1 MKAELLLCCCWFSF
15 FNLLPIMPAMV
26 VVLILALTVSQTYI
40 DIPEGFSVQSHQCN
54 STQEMLL
61 DHFCNVFPSCN
72 IYFSQGTKLSSSC
85 FWRSY
90 LRPVKTYKSRCCYF
104 NGGLTF
110 GHQCYKEQFCFAICN
125 LFIAQLFVKC
135 KWPDGNYIKMKV
147 FIHRCIQAL

>member
-1 MKAELLLCCCWFSF
+1 MKAELLLRCYWVCLFVLF
-15 FNLLPIMPAMV
+15 TPHHAMV
-26 VVLILALTVSQTYI
+26 VVLILALPVAQTYI

-54 STQEMLL
+54 STHKMLL

-72 IYFSQGTKLSSSC
+72 IYFSKGTKLSSSC

-90 LRPVKTYKSRCCYF
+90 LRPVKTYKSRCYF

-125 LFIAQLFVKC
+125 LFIAQL
-135 KWPDGNYIKMKV
+135 
-147 FIHRCIQAL
+147 L